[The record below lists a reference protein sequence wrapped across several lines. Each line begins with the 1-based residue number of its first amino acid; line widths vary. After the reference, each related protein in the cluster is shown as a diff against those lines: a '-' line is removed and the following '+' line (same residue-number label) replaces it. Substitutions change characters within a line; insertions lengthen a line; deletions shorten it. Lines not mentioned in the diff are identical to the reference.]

1 MGFISLEGL
10 DFFAYHG
17 VYKEEQKIGNKYRVD
32 ITIETDF
39 TEAAIGDTITSTV
52 HYGEVYNI
60 IETVMKQRS
69 KLLENLAYRIVE
81 ATHEKYPDMLTS
93 VEVSVAKFNPPVG
106 GVCKWAKV
114 THKK

>member
-1 MGFISLEGL
+1 MGLISLEGL

-17 VYKEEQKIGNKYRVD
+17 VYQEEQKMGNKYRVD

-39 TEAAIGDTITSTV
+39 MEAATEDKITSTV
-52 HYGEVYNI
+52 HYGEVYELV
-60 IETVMKQRS
+60 ETVMKQRS

-81 ATHEKYPDMLTS
+81 ATYKKYPDIITS

-114 THKK
+114 THKR

>member
-10 DFFAYHG
+10 EFFSYHG

-39 TEAAIGDTITSTV
+39 MEAAAEDKISATV
-52 HYGEVYNI
+52 HYGELYSL
-60 IETVMKQRS
+60 IEGIMKQQS

-81 ATHEKYPDMLTS
+81 ATYQKYPDITS
-93 VEVSVAKFNPPVG
+93 VEVSVAKHNPPVG